1 MTGLALCVYVKEW
14 KHVRLSDQ
22 KRTTHRR
29 HRQPLPPG
37 GRRHH
42 RRKIAA
48 IGDLS
53 AAQAGTVID
62 AAGKTVTPGF
72 IDIHRHADA
81 ALFRPHFGELE
92 LKQGLTTIVNGNC
105 GLSITPCSGPYRG
118 EIEAYLTPG
127 HG

>member
-14 KHVRLSDQ
+14 DYVRLSDQ

-29 HRQPLPPG
+29 HRQPA
-37 GRRHH
+37 RRADVGITDG
-42 RRKIAA
+42 KIAA

-118 EIEAYLTPG
+118 RSRPI
-127 HG
+127 